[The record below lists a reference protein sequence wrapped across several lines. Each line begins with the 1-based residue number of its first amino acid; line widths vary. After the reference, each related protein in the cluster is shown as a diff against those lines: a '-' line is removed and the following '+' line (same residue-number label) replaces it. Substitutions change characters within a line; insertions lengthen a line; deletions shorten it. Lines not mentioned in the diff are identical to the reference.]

1 MRNIIHCITSV
12 LLVLFFAA
20 ASVGCVFYLCGCATA
35 SGSAPKSIANRNDA
49 DAAFQKSA
57 GRPPT
62 AKTLYTMADILAAQ
76 GRDADCELILKRII
90 REHPRFLPAYN
101 SLAELQMRQ
110 QRINDAMDTL
120 AAGLRISPKD
130 AVLLNNLGMCRLIGK
145 DYENAL
151 AAFTKAAGLTPG
163 NTRYRANMAVAL
175 GLMGRYEESLA
186 LFKQILNQQQAQ
198 HNLDVLRKASAKD
211 SMTTS
216 ALITELANSGEKTA
230 KPQTETSNL
239 LILDLKPPQSNTH
252 KTFDEE
258 QDHN

>member
-1 MRNIIHCITSV
+1 MRNIIHYIASV
-12 LLVLFFAA
+12 SLVLFFAV
-20 ASVGCVFYLCGCATA
+20 ASVGCVFYLCGCAA
-35 SGSAPKSIANRNDA
+35 ANGSAPKSIANHSDA
-49 DAAFQKSA
+49 DTAFQKGA

-62 AKTLYTMADILAAQ
+62 AKTLYALADILAAQ
-76 GRDADCELILKRII
+76 GRDADCKLILKRII

-120 AAGLRISPKD
+120 AAGLRIFPKD
-130 AVLLNNLGMCRLIGK
+130 TVLLNNLGMCRLISK

-151 AAFTKAAGLTPG
+151 AMFTKAAGLTPG
-163 NTRYRANMAVAL
+163 NTRYRANMAVVL

-186 LFKQILNQQQAQ
+186 LFKQMLNQQQAQ

-211 SMTTS
+211 PLTTS
-216 ALITELANSGEKTA
+216 AIITELANSGEKTA
-230 KPQTETSNL
+230 KPQMETSSL
-239 LILDLKPPQSNTH
+239 LILDIEPPQSNTY
-252 KTFDEE
+252 KNFDVE